1 MKAFIAALELAWL
14 LAPAAY
20 KERVRLLMQKA
31 KQQVVDEDG
40 YA

>member
-1 MKAFIAALELAWL
+1 MKTFIAALELAWM
-14 LAPAAY
+14 LAPPNY
-20 KERVRLLMQKA
+20 KECVRLLMQKA